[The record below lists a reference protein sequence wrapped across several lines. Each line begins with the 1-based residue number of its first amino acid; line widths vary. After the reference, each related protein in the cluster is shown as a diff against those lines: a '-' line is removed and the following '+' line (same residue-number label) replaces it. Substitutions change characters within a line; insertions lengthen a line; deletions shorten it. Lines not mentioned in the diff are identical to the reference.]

1 MTDRVVQ
8 SDQPPTQL
16 LIQGD
21 EESFRARWHE
31 VQTGFVDEP
40 RRAVEQANQLVAD
53 VMQRLTDVF
62 GTERAKLEDQWSR
75 QSEVSTEDL
84 RVVFQRYRAFFDR
97 LLGM

>member
-1 MTDRVVQ
+1 MTERAV
-8 SDQPPTQL
+8 SADQAPTQL
-16 LIQGD
+16 LIHGD
-21 EESFRARWHE
+21 EEAFRARWME

-40 RRAVEQANQLVAD
+40 RAAVEQANQLVAD
-53 VMQRLTDVF
+53 VMKRLTDVF

-75 QSEVSTEDL
+75 QSEVSTEDV